1 MSSILRDR
9 RALVRMGLGGTLAFG
24 FSSGLAVAQQTATTT
39 FQVTATVQATCLISA
54 TDLAFGTYIGVQ
66 TDATSTIT
74 VTCTNT
80 TPWTI
85 GLNAGTAPGATVTTR
100 RMINGAAQLAY
111 ALFRDAGRTL
121 NWGNTI
127 GTDTLSG
134 TGTGIATPLT
144 VYGRVTAAQFP
155 APGGYVD
162 TITATIT
169 F

>member
-1 MSSILRDR
+1 MSSILRWG
-9 RALVRMGLGGTLAFG
+9 RALVRVGLAGTLAFG
-24 FSSGLAVAQQTATTT
+24 LSAGPAVAQTATTT
-39 FQVTATVQATCLISA
+39 FQVTATVQATCLIAA
-54 TDLAFGTYIGVQ
+54 TDLAFGAYTGVQ
-66 TDATSTIT
+66 ADATSTIT
-74 VTCTNT
+74 ITCTNT
-80 TPWTI
+80 TTWNI

-100 RMINGAAQLAY
+100 RMLNGAAQLAY
-111 ALFRDAGRTL
+111 ALFRDPARTL
-121 NWGNTI
+121 NWGTTI